1 MKVCM
6 KKQTQKR
13 WAWLLALVMCLSVIM
28 PTSLMSARAD
38 GSSTV
43 VKYEHN
49 FTTQGVTSDD
59 FFTIAGSAGKKK
71 GTATYDGVTYTDPLK
86 FDSKASVKFTAPE
99 AGKLTL
105 VFGTEVESAAGKNV
119 KINGTKTKVGDDGV
133 LTVDISAG
141 DYTITKGDTMNLFY
155 IVYSYTKQG
164 STEGTTKPTEETTKA
179 TEAATKPSETKPSE
193 TKPSET
199 KPSETKPDTGDT
211 TVEQVSLIQSTG
223 WLESAYVEWNEAK
236 NAVSYNVYVKKAD
249 AADTSYEKLDNELVR
264 KYKTSD
270 SSAVYYRADALGLAA
285 GSYVLKVVPVAGGTE
300 QADSAAVT
308 EALSV
313 KAHDRTGFAW
323 TNGEANG
330 AYRDNGTLKGN
341 AVVLYLTE
349 ETKDTVT
356 MDVIKDAKGKTQTAT
371 GMQEILNLY
380 KKGYD
385 NRPLD
390 IRLIG
395 QVTDFAVMEGGQRK
409 QLIKACFMRYYNRR
423 CR

>member
-164 STEGTTKPTEETTKA
+164 STEETTKPTEETTKA
-179 TEAATKPSETKPSE
+179 TEAA

-236 NAVSYNVYVKKAD
+236 NAASYMQQIQAMKSLI
-249 AADTSYEKLDNELVR
+249 TSWLENIRHQTE
-264 KYKTSD
+264 
-270 SSAVYYRADALGLAA
+270 
-285 GSYVLKVVPVAGGTE
+285 VLYITE
-300 QADSAAVT
+300 Q
-308 EALSV
+308 
-313 KAHDRTGFAW
+313 
-323 TNGEANG
+323 
-330 AYRDNGTLKGN
+330 
-341 AVVLYLTE
+341 
-349 ETKDTVT
+349 
-356 MDVIKDAKGKTQTAT
+356 
-371 GMQEILNLY
+371 
-380 KKGYD
+380 
-385 NRPLD
+385 
-390 IRLIG
+390 
-395 QVTDFAVMEGGQRK
+395 
-409 QLIKACFMRYYNRR
+409 MR
-423 CR
+423 

>member
-49 FTTQGVTSDD
+49 FTIQGVTSDD

-164 STEGTTKPTEETTKA
+164 STEETTKPTEETTKA
-179 TEAATKPSETKPSE
+179 TEAETKTTE
-193 TKPSET
+193 AQTKATEATTKETEAATKPSET

-264 KYKTSD
+264 K
-270 SSAVYYRADALGLAA
+270 
-285 GSYVLKVVPVAGGTE
+285 
-300 QADSAAVT
+300 
-308 EALSV
+308 
-313 KAHDRTGFAW
+313 
-323 TNGEANG
+323 
-330 AYRDNGTLKGN
+330 
-341 AVVLYLTE
+341 
-349 ETKDTVT
+349 
-356 MDVIKDAKGKTQTAT
+356 
-371 GMQEILNLY
+371 
-380 KKGYD
+380 
-385 NRPLD
+385 
-390 IRLIG
+390 
-395 QVTDFAVMEGGQRK
+395 
-409 QLIKACFMRYYNRR
+409 
-423 CR
+423 

>member
-1 MKVCM
+1 M

-49 FTTQGVTSDD
+49 FTIQGVTSDD

-164 STEGTTKPTEETTKA
+164 STEETTKPTEETTKA
-179 TEAATKPSETKPSE
+179 TEAETKTTEAQTKATEATTKETEAATKPSETKPSE
-193 TKPSET
+193 TKRTPRKSST
-199 KPSETKPDTGDT
+199 PCRTRDRRVTG
-211 TVEQVSLIQSTG
+211 
-223 WLESAYVEWNEAK
+223 
-236 NAVSYNVYVKKAD
+236 
-249 AADTSYEKLDNELVR
+249 
-264 KYKTSD
+264 
-270 SSAVYYRADALGLAA
+270 
-285 GSYVLKVVPVAGGTE
+285 
-300 QADSAAVT
+300 
-308 EALSV
+308 
-313 KAHDRTGFAW
+313 
-323 TNGEANG
+323 
-330 AYRDNGTLKGN
+330 
-341 AVVLYLTE
+341 
-349 ETKDTVT
+349 
-356 MDVIKDAKGKTQTAT
+356 
-371 GMQEILNLY
+371 
-380 KKGYD
+380 
-385 NRPLD
+385 
-390 IRLIG
+390 
-395 QVTDFAVMEGGQRK
+395 
-409 QLIKACFMRYYNRR
+409 
-423 CR
+423 